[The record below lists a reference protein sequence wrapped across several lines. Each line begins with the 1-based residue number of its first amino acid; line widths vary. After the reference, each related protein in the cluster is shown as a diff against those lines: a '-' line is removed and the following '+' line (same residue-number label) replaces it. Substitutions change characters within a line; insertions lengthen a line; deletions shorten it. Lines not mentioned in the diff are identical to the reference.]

1 MKYLSAFE
9 YNKRQLEF
17 CSIEKTENGF
27 SFTFNNH
34 FLYTLN
40 TSDIKLAYAQEDKSN
55 LYIPSNPDS
64 TLSDADDPVYLILF
78 AVGLSSVMMGNI
90 VTFYCILRRFMYLSV
105 RRKTISDL
113 L

>member
-1 MKYLSAFE
+1 MKYLSVFE

-34 FLYTLN
+34 VSYTLN
-40 TSDIKLAYAQEDKSN
+40 TSDILAYAQEDKSN

-64 TLSDADDPVYLILF
+64 TLSDADDSVYLILF
-78 AVGLSSVMMGNI
+78 AVGLSCVMMGNI
-90 VTFYCILRRFMYLSV
+90 VTFCCILRRFVYLSM
-105 RRKTISDL
+105 RRKRISDL